1 MLESFLFLLTGII
14 GLLTIALMIRSYKY
28 NPFYNVFLLLII
40 VIFSFRFLINGSY
53 GLGIQ
58 NLIKP
63 EEGPTSLLYLILVP
77 CLYLYYKNLVHQKRL
92 TYNPWDV
99 KHFIFIIF
107 LYLLNTNTSL
117 KESFLIDQG
126 PFINF
131 SLIAVFILLY
141 LILSY
146 RLLST
151 SIWFKKDILI
161 NDTHFNLI
169 KNWSVYLFTLNVL
182 GFITLLAS
190 FYKELN
196 SESIISGKAF
206 APFLVVFWLFMFLKI
221 LISPEILYGLP
232 ILNKKLLS
240 LAPSK
245 TDIEQTPET
254 PNKNWILEPVS
265 NKNNQDLK
273 LQEKI
278 KSNIS
283 GYIKEIER
291 FSREEHI
298 FRNPKASFT
307 DVANK
312 LGVPTSHVV
321 YLFKYHS
328 TITFSEF
335 RMLSRINDSL
345 ILIEEGYLKTNT
357 LESLAYKTGF
367 ASYNPFFSAFKKV
380 TTHSPQDYL
389 KTKKQT

>member
-1 MLESFLFLLTGII
+1 
-14 GLLTIALMIRSYKY
+14 MIRSYKS
-28 NPFYNVFLLLII
+28 NPFYNVFLSLLI
-40 VIFSFRFLINGSY
+40 VIFSFRFLVNGSY

-58 NLIKP
+58 NIIKP

-77 CLYLYYKNLVHQKRL
+77 CLYLYYKHLVHQKRL
-92 TYNPWDV
+92 TYNPWDL

-107 LYLLNTNTSL
+107 LYFLNTNTTL
-117 KESFLIDQG
+117 KEGFLIDHG

-206 APFLVVFWLFMFLKI
+206 APFLVVFWLFMFFKI

-232 ILNKKLLS
+232 ILNKKLITS
-240 LAPSK
+240 NTNESDAPE
-245 TDIEQTPET
+245 IERPLNT
-254 PNKNWILEPVS
+254 NWILDTASEKS
-265 NKNNQDLK
+265 SQDLR

-278 KSNIS
+278 KSHIS
-283 GYIKEIER
+283 SYINGIEKL
-291 FSREEHI
+291 SREEHI
-298 FRNPKASFT
+298 FRNPKASSH
-307 DVANK
+307 DIANK
-312 LGVPTSHVV
+312 LGVPTSHIV

-328 TITFSEF
+328 TIPFSEY
-335 RMLSRINDSL
+335 RMNSRIQDSL
-345 ILIEEGYLKTNT
+345 NLIKEGYLNSNT

-367 ASYNPFFSAFKKV
+367 ASYNPFFSAFKKI
-380 TTHSPQDYL
+380 TTHSPQDYIKL
-389 KTKKQT
+389 HKNGPVIKI